1 LLCHDL
7 NIAIFCKT
15 NCARCKQFQ
24 NRTRMAVKWRRT
36 LTKCVAENV
45 NIYAGNWPISHR
57 ILDLNEIDYYA
68 SLRVCESCE
77 SASRASHAGRASHA
91 SDRGGSRGSQIS
103 HATNVKKAYKKFW
116 TKVFEFFPS
125 ANTSF
130 YFWSRNQNSITLQHI
145 NFDQFLHIEPAID

>member
-1 LLCHDL
+1 MTANFDKMCCRKRKYLRRKLADFTPDIRFKWDRLLC
-7 NIAIFCKT
+7 
-15 NCARCKQFQ
+15 
-24 NRTRMAVKWRRT
+24 
-36 LTKCVAENV
+36 E
-45 NIYAGNWPISHR
+45 S
-57 ILDLNEIDYYA
+57 A

-103 HATNVKKAYKKFW
+103 HAPNVKKAYKKFW